1 MTRIKAKELRTGF
14 SKSLCSLP
22 VWGQRA
28 RLWGWLPIYSLGG
41 AAADHQGSLA
51 NEVPLTHPFGPDTEA
66 LGRGHVTVA
75 DVWIIKH
82 FKNTDGKSGG
92 KAKRDAEEGVWHTT
106 GEGMDSRSFPPG
118 DDRWYVTGLRSQNE
132 TETKKYGWG
141 TRQSPVLTPEEFPLP

>member
-66 LGRGHVTVA
+66 LGRGQVTVA

-92 KAKRDAEEGVWHTT
+92 KAKRDAEEGYDTRRGRGWTLEVSLQVMIGDTLQDWEAKMKLRLRNTV
-106 GEGMDSRSFPPG
+106 GEPG
-118 DDRWYVTGLRSQNE
+118 RAL
-132 TETKKYGWG
+132 
-141 TRQSPVLTPEEFPLP
+141 F